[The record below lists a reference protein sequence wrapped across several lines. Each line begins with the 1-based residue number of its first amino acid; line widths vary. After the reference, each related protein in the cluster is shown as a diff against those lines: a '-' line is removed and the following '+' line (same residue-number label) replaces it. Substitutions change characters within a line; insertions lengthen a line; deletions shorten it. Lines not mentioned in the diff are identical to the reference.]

1 MLMARRLG
9 FFMRHFGELREA
21 VGRVYR
27 LLDAHVQEA
36 KRRALDDPLEAV
48 HEVRLAG
55 GDEDGDELVATFRG
69 PVPGVGESIWTDNG
83 AWRVTDVAWW
93 VRSLPRRSSVS
104 RACVYVEPLREGSR
118 PNER

>member
-1 MLMARRLG
+1 MPMRLSMLLRRLD
-9 FFMRHFGELREA
+9 ELRA
-21 VGRVYR
+21 GVGRVYR

-48 HEVRLAG
+48 HEVRTS
-55 GDEDGDELVATFRG
+55 DDGLVATFRG
-69 PVPGVGESIWTDNG
+69 PVPRAGESIWTDHG

-93 VRSLPRRSSVS
+93 VRPLPGRSSVS
-104 RACVYVEPLREGSR
+104 RACVYVEPLRDGSR